1 MPFYKINIKKLE
13 WDDIKFVDDKELND
27 EYIFWAQRAVEKTWI
42 GIDLSLV
49 VTRSINK
56 HIDKSVYVDS
66 EEMDIKHCDHN
77 FCFYT
82 ISEVFDRISKATSI
96 LNLYL
101 NKIFKRDSKTFDS
114 YEEYLDLISKADFYL
129 DLLKLVE
136 LDQIDSE
143 VFPNKEI
150 IERTYYILYSDIY
163 DYKYIIF
170 DQSFIGLDNK

>member
-13 WDDIKFVDDKELND
+13 WDDLKFVDDKYLNH
-27 EYIFWAQRAVEKTWI
+27 EYMSWTQRAVEKTWI

-49 VTRSINK
+49 VTRYINK

-66 EEMDIKHCDHN
+66 EEMDIKFGEHS
-77 FCFYT
+77 FCFHT
-82 ISEVFDRISKATSI
+82 ISDIFERISQATTI

-101 NKIFKRDSKTFDS
+101 NKLFKRESKNCNY
-114 YEEYLDLISKADFYL
+114 YEEYDDLIYKADFYL
-129 DLLKLVE
+129 GVLKLVE

>member
-1 MPFYKINIKKLE
+1 MPIYKINIKKLE
-13 WDDIKFVDDKELND
+13 WDDIKFVDDKELNI
-27 EYIFWAQRAVEKTWI
+27 EYIQWAQRAVEKTWI

-49 VTRSINK
+49 VMWAINK
-56 HIDKSVYVDS
+56 HLDKSVYVDS
-66 EEMDIKHCDHN
+66 EEMDIK
-77 FCFYT
+77 FCFCT
-82 ISEVFDRISKATSI
+82 ISDVFEKISKATTI

-101 NKIFKRDSKTFDS
+101 NKLFKRESKS
-114 YEEYLDLISKADFYL
+114 CEYYEKYYDLIFTADFCL
-129 DLLKLVE
+129 DSLKLVE